1 MFDYLYEWIRN
12 IAFYMILSTVFLE
25 AIPANT
31 YKKYIRFV
39 TGMILVLLLMTPVLK
54 ICKMEYPV
62 SIIKDRNSYEEEL
75 EKMEELIQE
84 AEVRE
89 YEERNTVEQDM
100 E

>member
-12 IAFYMILSTVFLE
+12 IAFYMILSTVFWE
-25 AIPANT
+25 ALPANT

-39 TGMILVLLLMTPVLK
+39 TGMILVLLLITPVLK